1 LSVNYN
7 IAVRTNRLQ
16 QVINAIDAGFSN
28 GFLKLLDSGG
38 AAAASFQLAR
48 PCGTIVGGVLTFS
61 GLSLIDPAA
70 AGGAAVAGLCTDG
83 SGNTIISGLTVN
95 AAFNPDII
103 LSPTSIIAAGQTV
116 AITAA
121 TITGN

>member
-1 LSVNYN
+1 MSVNYPV
-7 IAVRTNRLQ
+7 AVINNRLQ
-16 QVINAIDAGFSN
+16 VVKTAIDAGVSN
-28 GFLKLLDSGG
+28 GFLKLLDAGG
-38 AAAASFQLAR
+38 NSAASFQLAR

-83 SGNTIISGLTVN
+83 DGNTVISGLTVN
-95 AAFNPDII
+95 AAFNPDI
-103 LSPTSIIAAGQTV
+103 LLTPTATIAAGQAV

-121 TITGN
+121 TITGH